1 MNIQF
6 KSFIHLLRRYPLPIL
21 GNVLGLAV
29 ALAVFLIISM
39 EVAYNKGYD
48 RQIKDVDRLYLFTV
62 CLNDEYKTHSV
73 RPLCESVASY
83 SPHIETA
90 TFRNI
95 YQTEAVNAQLNDM
108 NMKMFF
114 IGVSDNYFDT
124 FGFDW
129 LACDTTALTDPWA
142 LFLPESVALRVY
154 GTTNLVRKPAN
165 PGMGSGQ
172 YIGGIYRDFPENSSL
187 INGIY
192 YNLGNQNKGNIRNA
206 NYRCYLKLTDPE
218 RRADVEEAIRK
229 AERIS
234 DTTITINLIPYAELH
249 FRPEVPS
256 DKVSVTVSPESQYLF
271 LFISLIII
279 VIACINFTNLYAA
292 LCPLRIR
299 SINTRKV
306 LGATRGELFRTL
318 TAETTLVG
326 LGAWLL
332 ALCLTMLAD
341 RAGLGELQH
350 ASISLTAHP
359 ALTGFSLALALLMGF
374 ASGIYP
380 SLYATSFQPALVLKG
395 NFGLSPRGRSL
406 RNVLIGVQFV
416 TAFVLLV
423 CVLNVWQQNDY
434 MRHSELGYNQNRL
447 INISTQDIRQT
458 EGGIEAFMEGLK
470 QLAVVED
477 VALADNRLSS
487 LETGQM
493 SWGRTIDNQ
502 PDGNNWISF
511 HCLPV
516 SYNFLRTAGI
526 TITQGRDFT
535 ATDMGSYIFN
545 ETAIRKFENLRLGAT
560 IGEEAVV
567 GVCADFKF
575 GNIHDEMEPM
585 AFKLM
590 NTPYYQHWG
599 WRNYIVVRIREG
611 VTLDEAVEA
620 IRDYARPVIPDRDI
634 EVLSQFE
641 VMDITYAE
649 DAKQLKSLLLFCT
662 LAVFICLTSVFGLV
676 VFECEY
682 RRKEIG
688 TRKVLGAITNE
699 IIVML
704 CRKYFW
710 ILGISFAIAAPL
722 AWYAVDTWLQNFAYR
737 TEILPWTFLV
747 PLATVTV
754 VTLLT
759 VAIQSYRT
767 ANANPV
773 DSLRAE

>member
-6 KSFIHLLRRYPLPIL
+6 KNFSHLLRRYPLPIL

-29 ALAVFLIISM
+29 ALTVFLIISM
-39 EVAYNKGYD
+39 EVTYNNGYD
-48 RQIKDVDRLYLFTV
+48 RQIKDVDRLYLLTV
-62 CLNDEYKTHSV
+62 RLNDEYDTHCT
-73 RPLCESVASY
+73 RPLCESVTSY

-90 TFRNI
+90 TFRQW
-95 YQTEAVNAQLNDM
+95 YQTEAINVQLNDM
-108 NMKMFF
+108 DMKMFF
-114 IGVSDNYFDT
+114 IGVADNYFDT

-129 LACDTTALTDPWA
+129 LACDTTALNDPWA
-142 LFLPESVALRVY
+142 LFLSESMALRVY
-154 GTTNLVRKPAN
+154 GTTDLVRKPAN
-165 PGMGSGQ
+165 FSTESGW
-172 YIGGIYRDFPENSSL
+172 YIGGVYRDSPENSSL

-192 YNLGNQNKGNIRNA
+192 HNLGDENKGNTQNG

-218 RRADVEEAIRK
+218 RRADVEEAIRN
-229 AERIS
+229 AQGIS
-234 DTTITINLIPYAELH
+234 DTTITINLIPYADLH
-249 FRPEVPS
+249 FRPEIPS
-256 DKVSVTVSPESQYLF
+256 DKISVTVSPESQYLF
-271 LFISLIII
+271 LFISLVII

-299 SINTRKV
+299 NINTRKV

-326 LGAWLL
+326 LGAGLL
-332 ALCLTMLAD
+332 ALCLTVLAE

-350 ASISLTAHP
+350 AAISLTAHP
-359 ALTGFSLALALLMGF
+359 ALTGFSLVLALLMGF

-380 SLYATSFQPALVLKG
+380 ALYATSFQPALVLKG

-406 RNVLIGVQFV
+406 RNMLIGVQFV
-416 TAFVLLV
+416 TAFGLLIG
-423 CVLNVWQQNDY
+423 VLNVWQQNDY

-458 EGGIEAFMEGLK
+458 EGGIGAFMDGLK

-477 VALADNRLSS
+477 AALADDRLSS
-487 LETGQM
+487 VETGQM
-493 SWGRTIDNQ
+493 SWGRRIDNL
-502 PDGNNWISF
+502 PDDNNRIYF

-526 TITQGRDFT
+526 TVTQGRDFA

-545 ETAIRKFENLRLGAT
+545 EAAMRKFENLRLGT
-560 IGEEAVV
+560 TLGEEAVV

-575 GNIHDEMEPM
+575 GDIHDEVEPM

-590 NTPYYQHWG
+590 NTPPYQHWG
-599 WRNYIVVRIREG
+599 WQNYIVVRVREG
-611 VTLDEAVEA
+611 ITLDEALET
-620 IRDYARPVIPDRDI
+620 IRDYARPVAPDRDI
-634 EVLSQFE
+634 EVLSQFD

-649 DAKQLKSLLLFCT
+649 DAKQLKSLLLFCA

-688 TRKVLGAITNE
+688 IRKVLGAVTGG
-699 IIVML
+699 IIAML

-710 ILGISFAIAAPL
+710 ILSISFAIAAPL
-722 AWYAVDTWLQNFAYR
+722 ALYTVDTWLQNFAYR

-747 PLATVTV
+747 PLAAVAV
-754 VTLLT
+754 VTFLT

-767 ANANPV
+767 ANANPM
-773 DSLRAE
+773 DSLRTE